1 MADLDDAIQAVDDYN
16 KRINDLKKLVK
27 EIKYLLGQETAF
39 IELKQLGNNLK
50 TDYEALVTEGNAL
63 RTQLDSFQTTRVRLL
78 DEWDAIK
85 NLGSNIVTKLSE
97 LSTALLEINQHVTRY
112 RHIVTNLKEA
122 LATLNENISEPSIV
136 AALESNYTE
145 LDELDFQEENELNQ
159 QFDYLQGLME
169 CYQVSMDTLSKELN
183 NIRKLRNSVDNKTGR
198 LLNT

>member
-136 AALESNYTE
+136 AALESYYT
-145 LDELDFQEENELNQ
+145 DIQN
-159 QFDYLQGLME
+159 
-169 CYQVSMDTLSKELN
+169 
-183 NIRKLRNSVDNKTGR
+183 
-198 LLNT
+198 